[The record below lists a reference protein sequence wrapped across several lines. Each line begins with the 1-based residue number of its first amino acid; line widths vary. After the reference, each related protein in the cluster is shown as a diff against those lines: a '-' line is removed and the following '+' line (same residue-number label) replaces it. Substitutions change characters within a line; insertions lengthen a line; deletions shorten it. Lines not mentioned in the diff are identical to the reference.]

1 MAQQCSITFMKQA
14 YYASCIVVCVLLL
27 CKLAELGLTN
37 AYYGFSA
44 AWIAPRLAFWGYE
57 QLEHM
62 IRATGSLHECV
73 SIPGDSALCK
83 SFANLFDKVRLGSS
97 LNNVKI
103 TAIAADGQVSYDYWS
118 SQYSI
123 FIIVTKG
130 AFEDAVWSTTVSCGQ
145 WCKDAISDATKF
157 HIIELTHRKSS
168 WSKNELDSS
177 QIELKG
183 KSRTELEHFIGF
195 AHGVY
200 GDDAGSARLRQAVP
214 RSLTEPLMPTR
225 NTRDIDVND
234 PRDCDIVVTHT
245 FDIPPTAV
253 GRDPSIP
260 GQGGPFDVDWLFRD
274 RRNDPPARPPWEPLP
289 PKADGTMVLENFM
302 TTTRAP
308 P

>member
-1 MAQQCSITFMKQA
+1 MAQQCSMTFMKQA
-14 YYASCIVVCVLLL
+14 YYASCIVVCMLLL

-62 IRATGSLHECV
+62 TQATGSLHECV
-73 SIPGDSALCK
+73 SIPGDCALCK

-103 TAIAADGQVSYDYWS
+103 TAIAADGQISYDYWS

-123 FIIVTKG
+123 FIIVTAS

-177 QIELKG
+177 HIELKG
-183 KSRTELEHFIGF
+183 KSRTELEHFIAF

-200 GDDAGSARLRQAVP
+200 GDDAGRARLRQALP
-214 RSLTEPLMPTR
+214 RSLTEPLMPIR

-234 PRDCDIVVTHT
+234 PRDCDIIVTHT
-245 FDIPPTAV
+245 FDIPPT
-253 GRDPSIP
+253 DPSIP
-260 GQGGPFDVDWLFRD
+260 GQGGPIDVEWLYRN
-274 RRNDPPARPPWEPLP
+274 RRNDTVRQPLEPT
-289 PKADGTMVLENFM
+289 AAGTSILENFNPN
-302 TTTRAP
+302 RVQP
-308 P
+308 

>member
-1 MAQQCSITFMKQA
+1 MAQQCSMTFMKQA
-14 YYASCIVVCVLLL
+14 YYASCIVVCMLLL

-62 IRATGSLHECV
+62 TQATGSLHECV

-103 TAIAADGQVSYDYWS
+103 TAIAADGQISYDYWS

-123 FIIVTKG
+123 FIIVTAS

-168 WSKNELDSS
+168 WSKNELDSA

-183 KSRTELEHFIGF
+183 KSRTELEHFIAF

-200 GDDAGSARLRQAVP
+200 GDDAGSARLRQALP
-214 RSLTEPLMPTR
+214 RSLTEPLMPIR
-225 NTRDIDVND
+225 STRDIDVND
-234 PRDCDIVVTHT
+234 PSDCGIIVR
-245 FDIPPTAV
+245 PTD
-253 GRDPSIP
+253 RSIP
-260 GQGGPFDVDWLFRD
+260 GQGGPIDIEWLYRS
-274 RRNDPPARPPWEPLP
+274 RRNDTVRQPLEPTAP
-289 PKADGTMVLENFM
+289 GTSVLENFM
-302 TTTRAP
+302 TTNRVQP
-308 P
+308 

>member
-1 MAQQCSITFMKQA
+1 M
-14 YYASCIVVCVLLL
+14 LLL

-62 IRATGSLHECV
+62 TQATGSLHECV

-103 TAIAADGQVSYDYWS
+103 TAIAADGQISYDYWS

-123 FIIVTKG
+123 FIIVTAS

-177 QIELKG
+177 HIELKG
-183 KSRTELEHFIGF
+183 KSRTELEHFIAF

-200 GDDAGSARLRQAVP
+200 GDDAGSARLRQALP
-214 RSLTEPLMPTR
+214 RSLTEPLMPIR

-234 PRDCDIVVTHT
+234 PRDCDIIVTHT
-245 FDIPPTAV
+245 FDIPPT
-253 GRDPSIP
+253 DPSIP
-260 GQGGPFDVDWLFRD
+260 GLGGPIDVEWLYRN
-274 RRNDPPARPPWEPLP
+274 RRNDTVRQPWEPLEP
-289 PKADGTMVLENFM
+289 TAEGTSVLENFM
-302 TTTRAP
+302 TTTRVP